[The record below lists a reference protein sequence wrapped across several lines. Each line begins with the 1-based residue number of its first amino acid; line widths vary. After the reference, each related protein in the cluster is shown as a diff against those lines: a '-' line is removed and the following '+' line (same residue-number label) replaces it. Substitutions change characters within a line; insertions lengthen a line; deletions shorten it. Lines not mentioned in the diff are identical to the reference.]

1 MSELVVQAIGDIQ
14 IALLAEDPPEMKS
27 PDGLNYTSTKKADE
41 FVTVIATIVK
51 ELSEKLDDLP
61 QNQKPDQIVLD
72 LSIGLSQEMKLW
84 VIGGKG
90 EQKMNLKLTWAKLSA
105 VDPDHVSG
113 G

>member
-1 MSELVVQAIGDIQ
+1 MSELVVQTIGDLQ
-14 IALLAEDPPEMKS
+14 IALLAEDPPEIKS
-27 PDGLNYTSTKKADE
+27 PDGISYTSSKKADD
-41 FVTVIATIVK
+41 FLTVIATIVK
-51 ELSEKLDDLP
+51 ELSGKLDDLS

-90 EQKMNLKLTWAKLSA
+90 EQKMNLKLTWSKIPA
-105 VDPDHVSG
+105 VETDQVSG